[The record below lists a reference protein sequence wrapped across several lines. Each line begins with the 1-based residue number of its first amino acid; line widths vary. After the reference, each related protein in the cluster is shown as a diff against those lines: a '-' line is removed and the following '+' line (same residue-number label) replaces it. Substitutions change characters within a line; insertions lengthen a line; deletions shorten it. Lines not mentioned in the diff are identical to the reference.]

1 MKSFFLHFSSILL
14 FIDNL
19 LARLGSKSQQK
30 ASSTPVTKDEKALNP
45 ASRRVREAA
54 ENLLSVI
61 MEQVS
66 ALKIKRKKN
75 FVCFFLLQKK
85 VKIVDLMQ
93 VIF

>member
-1 MKSFFLHFSSILL
+1 ML
-14 FIDNL
+14 FIVNL
-19 LARLGSKSQQK
+19 LGRLGSKSQQK

-66 ALKIKRKKN
+66 ALKIKREKN
-75 FVCFFLLQKK
+75 FICFFIAKEGK
-85 VKIVDLMQ
+85 DC
-93 VIF
+93 

>member
-1 MKSFFLHFSSILL
+1 ML

-66 ALKIKRKKN
+66 ALKIKREK
-75 FVCFFLLQKK
+75 FLGFFLLQKK